1 MPRDQSRLKIAI
13 CKSAFEGPISGAD
26 ETLVAYATELRRAG
40 HDVTAL
46 LIYPFSD
53 EDRYYKRLVA
63 GGVPVET
70 ILRRALVFRLLQKLR
85 SFATN
90 FLFVFVLLSRFPG
103 HVRKVWQLILN
114 SVAGLYLDKCRA
126 YFEANPFDLVHVVTP
141 GGGTAVIIRAAGA
154 AGVPVLYQELGTPD
168 HQPGLQTS
176 YDRLARISHLST
188 MIAALSPRLA
198 RQWRRKLPHP
208 DPIRVLPLV
217 VSSPRE
223 WEIPRR
229 AFPYNVV
236 FGFSGRVEA
245 AKGPTILLRAF
256 AQVCRRHEGAYLR
269 IAGVGPQ
276 AYRARDEARHLSVA
290 DRCEFAGHYSGLE
303 GRSVFMQT
311 LDVFVLPTFAEG
323 TPNSIIEAMAAG
335 LPVIASGVGGIPD
348 MLDEECGI
356 LVPPGE
362 PTALAN
368 AMLRLAR
375 DPALRAEM
383 GRAARRRYEQL
394 FSPEA
399 VLPLLMHTYDQVAR
413 AAPGVGPDH
422 PWAEQQFEPPR
433 QGTGRVRAA
442 RT

>member
-1 MPRDQSRLKIAI
+1 MSRAQPRLKIAI

-26 ETLVAYATELRRAG
+26 ETLVAYATELHRAG

-63 GGVPVET
+63 DGVPVRT
-70 ILRRALVFRLLQKLR
+70 ILRRAFIFRLLQKLR

-103 HVRKVWQLILN
+103 HVRKIWQLILN
-114 SVAGLYLDKCRA
+114 GVAGLYLGKCRA
-126 YFEANPFDLVHVVTP
+126 YFEANRFDLVHVVTP
-141 GGGTAVIIRAAGA
+141 GGGTAVIIRAARA

-176 YDRLARISHLST
+176 YDRLAKISHLSA
-188 MIAALSPRLA
+188 MVAALSPRLA
-198 RQWRRKLPHP
+198 RQWRRRLPHSE
-208 DPIRVLPLV
+208 PIRVLPLL
-217 VSSPRE
+217 VSPPRE
-223 WEIPRR
+223 WQIPRR
-229 AFPYNVV
+229 AFPYDVV
-236 FGFSGRVEA
+236 FGFSGRIEA

-256 AQVCRRHEGAYLR
+256 AQVRRRHQGAYLR

-276 AYRARDEARHLSVA
+276 AYRAREEARRLAVA
-290 DRCEFAGHYSGLE
+290 EQCEFAGHYSGLD

-368 AMLRLAR
+368 AMLRLVR
-375 DPALRAEM
+375 DPALRAKM
-383 GRAARRRYEQL
+383 GRAARRRYEEL
-394 FSPEA
+394 FSPGA
-399 VLPLLMHTYDQVAR
+399 VLPLLMHTYGQVAQ
-413 AAPGVGPDH
+413 AGSNVGPDH
-422 PWAEQQFEPPR
+422 PWGRQQTEPP
-433 QGTGRVRAA
+433 QPLTGRLRAA
-442 RT
+442 GT